1 MHQQMYSL
9 GSGVASYWARGLK
22 LPQNLLKPPK
32 NNWKSQTY
40 LKHLFTTMSQQRLTN
55 LCLLSI
61 ERELSDTLLSD
72 LSPLVDK
79 FAEMKDRKIAN

>member
-1 MHQQMYSL
+1 
-9 GSGVASYWARGLK
+9 
-22 LPQNLLKPPK
+22 
-32 NNWKSQTY
+32 
-40 LKHLFTTMSQQRLTN
+40 MSKQRLTN

-79 FAEMKDRKIAN
+79 FAEMKDRKLNLVM